1 VDQGSQLLLLG
12 IDAHVQQSKRND
24 NSTNEEPNSSL
35 SPAKD
40 KVKWGF
46 CSEVVNKSGLG
57 NLSKTA
63 VGGFATNFNEDFLP
77 SPTWVGVMCS

>member
-1 VDQGSQLLLLG
+1 MDQGSQLLFLG

-24 NSTNEEPNSSL
+24 NSTNEEPKSL

-40 KVKWGF
+40 KVKWRF
-46 CSEVVNKSGLG
+46 CSEVVNKSGLA

-63 VGGFATNFNEDFLP
+63 VGGFAANFNEDFLLLLP
-77 SPTWVGVMCS
+77 HWLV

>member
-1 VDQGSQLLLLG
+1 MC
-12 IDAHVQQSKRND
+12 
-24 NSTNEEPNSSL
+24 NSPNAMINQRMKSPKSL
-35 SPAKD
+35 SPVMD

-63 VGGFATNFNEDFLP
+63 VGGFAANFNKDFLLP
-77 SPTWVGVMCS
+77 PHGLV